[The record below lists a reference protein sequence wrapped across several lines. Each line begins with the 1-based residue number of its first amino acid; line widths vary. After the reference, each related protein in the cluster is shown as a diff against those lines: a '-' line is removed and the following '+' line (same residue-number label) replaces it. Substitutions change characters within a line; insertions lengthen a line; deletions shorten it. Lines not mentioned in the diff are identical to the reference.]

1 MSEFVIHGIPG
12 SPYVRAPL
20 LALEEKGADWSLA
33 ALGMGQHRAP
43 GHLSRQP
50 FGRVPALEH
59 GDFLLYETQAILR
72 YIDRVLPEPSLTPGG
87 IREEARM
94 NQVMGITDWYVM
106 PNISAGITFARLVA
120 PRFGIPVDEN
130 RIAGCMA
137 PAAVCVAELAR
148 LLGEGTW
155 MAGESLSLADL
166 ILIPHMDFLNQTAEG
181 ETLLEPY
188 PALKAWIDRMNDRPS
203 LRATTWDRLAER
215 SKAA

>member
-1 MSEFVIHGIPG
+1 
-12 SPYVRAPL
+12 
-20 LALEEKGADWSLA
+20 
-33 ALGMGQHRAP
+33 
-43 GHLSRQP
+43 
-50 FGRVPALEH
+50 
-59 GDFLLYETQAILR
+59 
-72 YIDRVLPEPSLTPGG
+72 
-87 IREEARM
+87 M